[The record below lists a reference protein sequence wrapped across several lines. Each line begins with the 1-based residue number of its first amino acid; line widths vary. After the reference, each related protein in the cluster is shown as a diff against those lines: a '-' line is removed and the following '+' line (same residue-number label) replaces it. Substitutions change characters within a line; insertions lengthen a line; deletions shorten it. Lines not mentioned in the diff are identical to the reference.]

1 MRLELEVD
9 GAPAEATPEGARL
22 VLSDGGRKIAYHHVQ
37 AVDATGKALL
47 ARIEVLSANRLAV
60 VLDDTGA
67 VYPVR
72 IDPTFSDA
80 NWISLAGLPGANF
93 TVNAAVVDGAGNLYI
108 GGNFTAVGTAAANY
122 IAKWDGSTWSA
133 LGSGMN
139 NQVFAMAMSGT
150 TLYAGGAFGVA
161 GGAPAYYIA
170 KWNGSSWSPVGS
182 RVNTYVYSLAVS
194 GSDLYAGGFFSM
206 AGGVSAYGIA
216 KWDGS
221 S

>member
-1 MRLELEVD
+1 
-9 GAPAEATPEGARL
+9 
-22 VLSDGGRKIAYHHVQ
+22 
-37 AVDATGKALL
+37 
-47 ARIEVLSANRLAV
+47 
-60 VLDDTGA
+60 
-67 VYPVR
+67 
-72 IDPTFSDA
+72 
-80 NWISLAGLPGANF
+80 
-93 TVNAAVVDGAGNLYI
+93 
-108 GGNFTAVGTAAANY
+108 
-122 IAKWDGSTWSA
+122 
-133 LGSGMN
+133 MN
-139 NQVFAMAMSGT
+139 NQVFALAMSGT